1 VEVRDQDPIEI
12 SELSYDITDS
22 PSLTP
27 EPAIGGLAPSTAEA
41 VKTTP
46 ASATVSTTDLET
58 SELDL
63 REAFHSIGADSTA
76 APAIWTANQ
85 TVFYHLSALHPAQV
99 AAIRAAAVRI
109 PHVTE
114 SDKEPPQLAQPIES
128 INGSGPYT
136 TTPPLADA
144 LQARLGSV
152 QAVTGFLQAMRS
164 HSSLVMAEA
173 DTLDALARRYPAD
186 TLKALPPPLR
196 VRVNQLAAG
205 MLSRLQHDAADYL
218 KSLSPTL
225 DDMATDLHVS
235 EPANQSTESA
245 GCMPWQQSA
254 ALAAPQLRNLATDT
268 SLLFVPRHTETESTL
283 NPEQLMNDTLKA
295 RSFIQFN
302 LMSTCQLFT
311 TN

>member
-27 EPAIGGLAPSTAEA
+27 EPAIGGLAPRTAEA
-41 VKTTP
+41 VETTP

-63 REAFHSIGADSTA
+63 REAFHSIGADTAA

-85 TVFYHLSALHPAQV
+85 TVFYHLSALRPAQ
-99 AAIRAAAVRI
+99 AEAIRAAAVRI

-114 SDKEPPQLAQPIES
+114 SEKEPPQLAQPIES

-144 LQARLGSV
+144 LQARLGSA
-152 QAVTGFLQAMRS
+152 QAVNGFLQAMRS
-164 HSSLVMAEA
+164 HSSLVLAEA
-173 DTLDALARRYPAD
+173 DTLDALARRYPAE
-186 TLKALPPPLR
+186 TLKTFPQDLR
-196 VRVNQLAAG
+196 VRVNRLAAS

-225 DDMATDLHVS
+225 DDIATDLHVS
-235 EPANQSTESA
+235 EPANQNAESA

-254 ALAAPQLRNLATDT
+254 ALAATQLRNLARNT
-268 SLLFVPRHTETESTL
+268 SLLFIPSRTESPAAL
-283 NPEQLMNDTLKA
+283 NAEQLMSDTLKA
-295 RSFIQFN
+295 RSFVQFN
-302 LMSTCQLFT
+302 LMSTCQLFS